1 MSAELSVED
10 VKKEAEAYHEA
21 RNING
26 KRLQLISF
34 KLNDGGEYALQIDQ
48 IKEVVITP
56 KNIAKVAHV
65 PPYIKGIANIRGNI
79 IAIIDLEEKFNLPQV
94 ESSNEGN
101 YTLVVESEEY
111 KMGILVTHVPNTLT
125 IYEQDIET
133 DSSVLHLT
141 SIDRKSIKG
150 IVRIEDR
157 LLFIVDLL
165 RLMKTETVHI

>member
-1 MSAELSVED
+1 MSAELSVDE
-10 VKKEAEAYHEA
+10 VRKEAEAYQES

-65 PPYIKGIANIRGNI
+65 PAYIKGIANIRGNI

-125 IYEQDIET
+125 IYEHDIET

-165 RLMKTETVHI
+165 RLMKVETALI